1 MFRLKKFLQT
11 ANDRSRAPRGRK
23 QIMIST
29 ERRHHARRHSDNT
42 HVYLYAHGE
51 STQHCK
57 VRDISNA
64 GMFIE
69 INTTLLLLQPVELAF
84 TCLYTHH
91 IVKIYRRSAY
101 IARTSEDGVAVL
113 LFDRR
118 LSYPV
123 SQYTAGNF
131 L

>member
-1 MFRLKKFLQT
+1 MSIFSTQ
-11 ANDRSRAPRGRK
+11 K
-23 QIMIST
+23 QSMKST
-29 ERRHHARRHSDNT
+29 ERRHHTRRHSDNT
-42 HVYLYAHGE
+42 QVYLYAYGG

-69 INTTLLLLQPVELAF
+69 TDTILLLLQPVELAF
-84 TCLYTHH
+84 TCLYTRH

-101 IARTSEDGVAVL
+101 VARASEDGVAVL

-123 SQYTAGNF
+123 SHCTAGYF
-131 L
+131 S

>member
-1 MFRLKKFLQT
+1 
-11 ANDRSRAPRGRK
+11 
-23 QIMIST
+23 MIST
-29 ERRHHARRHSDNT
+29 ERRHHARRHSDKT
-42 HVYLYAHGE
+42 HVYSYAHGE
-51 STQHCK
+51 NTQHCK

-69 INTTLLLLQPVELAF
+69 INTTLLLSQPVELAF
-84 TCLYTHH
+84 TCSYTHH
-91 IVKIYRRSAY
+91 IVNIYRRSAY
-101 IARTSEDGVAVL
+101 VARTSEEGVAVL

-118 LSYPV
+118 LSSPV